1 MNGPMALAR
10 LSVCP
15 AAALPIITA
24 PCARRRLARTLIRL
38 SVAEIMKIEGAGRP
52 SRVRRDTKEE
62 REGTMR

>member
-52 SRVRRDTKEE
+52 SRVRT
-62 REGTMR
+62 